1 MRLFVA
7 VAPSERARADL
18 AADVD
23 LTRQARAAIGD
34 DAPGV
39 RWVDP
44 SRWHLSLAFLGE
56 VPDDVLPDLQARL
69 ARAAGRA
76 RPFRLRFAGAGRFG
90 DRVLWAGI
98 RGGGAR
104 PTRPDPDLRALHGL
118 AGSVAAAARRAGVA
132 VEEHRYRPHLTL
144 ARAARGTDLAPWAAA
159 LSTHAGP
166 AFRVGEL
173 RAGPVDPGPGPGVHR
188 PRRPSLGITQ
198 PPDGTAAG
206 AGAARAPADEAH

>member
-7 VAPSERARADL
+7 VAPSQRARADL

-34 DAPGV
+34 DAPDV

-90 DRVLWAGI
+90 DRVLWAGV

-104 PTRPDPDLRALHGL
+104 PIRPDPDLRALHGL

-132 VEEHRYRPHLTL
+132 VEERRYRPHLTL
-144 ARAARGTDLAPWAAA
+144 ARAPKGTDLGPWAAA
-159 LSTHAGP
+159 LSTHSGP
-166 AFRVGEL
+166 AFRVTEL
-173 RAGPVDPGPGPGVHR
+173 RLVRSTLGPDPAYTDLDVR
-188 PRRPSLGITQ
+188 PLGITQ
-198 PPDGTAAG
+198 PADGAGAG
-206 AGAARAPADEAH
+206 AGAAQAPADEAH